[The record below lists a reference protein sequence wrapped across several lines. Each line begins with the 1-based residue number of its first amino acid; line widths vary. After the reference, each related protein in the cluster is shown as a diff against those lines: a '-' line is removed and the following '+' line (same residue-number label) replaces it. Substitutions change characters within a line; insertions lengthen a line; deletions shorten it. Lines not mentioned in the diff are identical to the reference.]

1 MKTVLSLA
9 VVLASVASPALAQ
22 KVDLETALA
31 DSFRAQAQQVT
42 HALTIEDRL
51 EQKRALQ
58 KLEWFHTQP
67 GTVNVAKVEKRDLAK
82 RTG

>member
-31 DSFRAQAQQVT
+31 ASFRAQAHQVT
-42 HALTIEDRL
+42 QALTVEDRL
-51 EQKRALQ
+51 QQKRAFQ
-58 KLEWFHTQP
+58 KLDWLQP
-67 GTVNVAKVEKRDLAK
+67 EQQPLSLAK
-82 RTG
+82 IQKANAKRVG